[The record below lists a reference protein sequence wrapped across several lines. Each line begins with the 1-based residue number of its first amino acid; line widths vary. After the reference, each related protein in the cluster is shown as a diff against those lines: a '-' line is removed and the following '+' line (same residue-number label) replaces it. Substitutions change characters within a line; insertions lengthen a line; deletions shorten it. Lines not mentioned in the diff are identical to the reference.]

1 MSDKEKQMKIEV
13 LDMLIDN
20 AKKIE
25 KDNQFRYYFG
35 LAKLYVK
42 EDLINEFDEYVIS
55 NYKYGNFSNIIKLTA
70 IFSHEINNND
80 DISIYNKLNDLITTV
95 DSYGLERIIE
105 IMDNYIKN
113 GEKIKNYL
121 FYNTTSSFV
130 LKQKMKINKLYF
142 NED

>member
-1 MSDKEKQMKIEV
+1 MTEKEKQMKIEV

-25 KDNQFRYYFG
+25 HDNQFRYYFG

-42 EDLINEFDEYVIS
+42 EDLIDEFDEYVIS
-55 NYKYGNFSNIIKLTA
+55 NYKYGNFNIIIKLIA
-70 IFSHEINNND
+70 ILSYEINNND
-80 DISIYNKLNDLITTV
+80 DISIYNTLNNIINTIDVSNLDRV
-95 DSYGLERIIE
+95 IE

-121 FYNTTSSFV
+121 FYNTTSNFV